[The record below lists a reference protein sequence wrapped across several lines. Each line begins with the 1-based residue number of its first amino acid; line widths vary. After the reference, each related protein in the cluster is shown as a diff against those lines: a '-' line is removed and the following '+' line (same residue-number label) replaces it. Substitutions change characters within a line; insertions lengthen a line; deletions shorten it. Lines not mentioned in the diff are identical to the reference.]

1 MIRLGVDGRELVSG
15 VRTGIGRYLSEVLR
29 TASRDGWECVV
40 YSDRPMEPR
49 VALPGV
55 TPRALGRRWT
65 PWWDQVLLPR
75 QLVRDRVTVFLSP
88 YYKAPLRAPCPVVL
102 TIHDLFFIGYPG
114 RPRPVRDAAV
124 TVLAR
129 LYAHRAA
136 AIIADS
142 EHSKREIVRR
152 LGVDPAKVTVIPV
165 GLGPEFAPA
174 PLTDAVRR
182 RYGVGASY
190 VLSVGNFKPHKNLPQ
205 LLRAYATLP
214 EPLRATHQLVLAGGD
229 PERSAALEAL
239 VRALGLADRVRFPGW
254 IDDRDLP
261 ALYGGCALFVLPS
274 LEEGF
279 GLPALE
285 AMACGAPVVA
295 SNRAS
300 VPEVVGD
307 AAILVDPEDEAAL
320 ARAMTDVLSA
330 PDVRERLVRRGFAR
344 VREFSPE
351 RTSARALAVLREA
364 WAQQ

>member
-1 MIRLGVDGRELVSG
+1 MDIREWRPGR
-15 VRTGIGRYLSEVLR
+15 RTGIARFLEEFLRAATAAGPQDRFVLVGDAACEV
-29 TASRDGWECVV
+29 
-40 YSDRPMEPR
+40 R
-49 VALPGV
+49 VDAENVDVIRIPE
-55 TPRALGRRWT
+55 RWT

-75 QLVRDRVTVFLSP
+75 QLARDRVTVFLSP
-88 YYKAPLRAPCPVVL
+88 YYKAPLRAPCPVVV
-102 TIHDLFFIGYPG
+102 TIHDLFFIGYLDRS
-114 RPRPVRDAAV
+114 RPLFDTALTA
-124 TVLAR
+124 LAR
-129 LYAHRAA
+129 LYARRAA

-174 PLTDAVRR
+174 PLADAVRR
-182 RYGVGASY
+182 RYGVGAPY
-190 VLSVGNFKPHKNLPQ
+190 VLYVGNFKPHKNLPA
-205 LLRAYATLP
+205 LLRAYARLP
-214 EPLRATHQLVLAGGD
+214 ESLRATHELVLAGGD
-229 PERSAALEAL
+229 PERRPALEAL
-239 VRALGLADRVRFPGW
+239 AGALGLADRVRFPGR

-261 ALYGGCALFVLPS
+261 QLYAGCALFVLPS

-320 ARAMTDVLSA
+320 ARAMTEVLSA
-330 PDVRERLVRRGFAR
+330 PDVRERLVRQGLAR
-344 VREFSPE
+344 AREFSPE
-351 RTSARALAVLREA
+351 RTSARVLAVLREA
-364 WAQQ
+364 SARR